1 MPEIDLFNFFRWA
14 LFIFVSIYCTLITVQ
29 SLWGWYVWLASDD
42 RYMTILRRY
51 VILHGLRLRF
61 KNVLGGCA
69 DLCAVV
75 YRISADDVGPRPSKV
90 DEQPVMT
97 LGV

>member
-1 MPEIDLFNFFRWA
+1 MPEVDLFNFFRWA

-29 SLWGWYVWLASDD
+29 SLWGWYIWLASDD

-61 KNVLGGCA
+61 KTFWGDVLICVLLCIVFMLMMWAHALLRSMNNVL
-69 DLCAVV
+69 
-75 YRISADDVGPRPSKV
+75 
-90 DEQPVMT
+90 
-97 LGV
+97 

>member
-1 MPEIDLFNFFRWA
+1 MPEVDLFNFFRWA

-61 KNVLGGCA
+61 KTFWGDVLICLL
-69 DLCAVV
+69 LCIVFLLIMWAHALL
-75 YRISADDVGPRPSKV
+75 RSMNDV
-90 DEQPVMT
+90 
-97 LGV
+97 L